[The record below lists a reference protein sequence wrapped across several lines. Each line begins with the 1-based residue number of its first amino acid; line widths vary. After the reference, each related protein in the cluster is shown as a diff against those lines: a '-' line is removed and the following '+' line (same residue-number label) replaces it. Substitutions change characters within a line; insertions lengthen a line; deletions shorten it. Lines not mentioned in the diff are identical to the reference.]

1 LRIAVI
7 SDVHANLEALEA
19 VLAEIDT
26 IGVEKIVS
34 SGDLVG
40 YNADPNAV
48 VERMKALGIHSI
60 LGNHDAVACGIEEP
74 VGFNPIA
81 KRAALWTREEMT
93 RKNREYLAGLSAE
106 YDFDGHFC
114 MVHGSLVHRDS
125 YIFSSK
131 DIAENFSLMK
141 EKLPAMSVCFFGHTH
156 YQVAY
161 GYHLGEFERISSTE
175 FPLQEGQLYLINPG
189 SVGQPRDHDSRAAFL
204 VVDFERMEVAF
215 RRIEYDIEACR
226 DKILANSLPVELANR
241 LLKGW

>member
-1 LRIAVI
+1 MRVAVI

-26 IGVEKIVS
+26 LGVDRIVCP
-34 SGDLVG
+34 GDLVG

-48 VERMKALGIHSI
+48 VDRMRGLAILSI
-60 LGNHDAVACGIEEP
+60 MGNHDVVACGIEEP
-74 VGFNPIA
+74 VGFNPVA
-81 KRAALWTREEMT
+81 TRAALWTRDEVSDT
-93 RKNREYLAGLSAE
+93 NREYLAGLPAE
-106 YDFDGHFC
+106 SGFDDRFH

-141 EKLPAMSVCFFGHTH
+141 ERCPSLSICFFGHTH

-161 GYHLGEFERISSTE
+161 SYHIGEVEMITSPE
-175 FPLQEGQLYLINPG
+175 FTLHEGRLYLINPG
-189 SVGQPRDHDSRAAFL
+189 SVGQPRDHDPRAAFL
-204 VVDFERMEVAF
+204 VIDFERMEVSF
-215 RRIEYDIEACR
+215 RRVEYDIAACR
-226 DKILANSLPVELANR
+226 AKILANSLPVELANR